1 MCDIPTRQTNKY
13 YQRKITQIAQFIKMN
28 QDFALKSETNDY
40 YLLEDFNNVLK
51 LIELGQTPEKY
62 TTDASGFTT
71 DGRQINIELKKR
83 NQTLSG
89 LTIIGTS
96 SKTNKQY
103 TADTIYIESHK
114 IADLLLDYQCDD
126 KIPLYINFLNDGYV
140 VLYNI
145 TRLKHRPT
153 KVAKRIWSELY
164 QGFELA
170 KRQELKLEDAW
181 IYQRIN
187 NDTYKLVHKP

>member
-1 MCDIPTRQTNKY
+1 
-13 YQRKITQIAQFIKMN
+13 MN
-28 QDFALKSETNDY
+28 QDYALKKEKNDY
-40 YLLEDFNNVLK
+40 YLMEEFNKVLK
-51 LIELGQTPEKY
+51 LIELGQTPEKH
-62 TTDASGFTT
+62 TTDASGYTT
-71 DGRQINIELKKR
+71 DGRFVNIELKQR

-89 LTIIGTS
+89 LTLIGIS
-96 SKTNKQY
+96 SKTGNQY

-114 IADLLLDYQCDD
+114 IADLLLDYTIDD

-145 TRLKHRPT
+145 STLKHRPT
-153 KVAKRIWSELY
+153 KVAKKIWSELY

-170 KRQELKLEDAW
+170 KRQELQLSDAW
-181 IYQRIN
+181 IYRKN